1 MKRAVEAL
9 VLPVALIGVALI
21 GATMVAPAHADDVSD
36 GQSLARQWCASCHV
50 VGRESQQVVNGAPA
64 FSFMARNPQY
74 TAERLE
80 AWLLLPQH
88 PAMQGIDLSRTQ
100 IRQVRAYIE
109 SLKN

>member
-9 VLPVALIGVALI
+9 MLFAALIGVVLA
-21 GATMVAPAHADDVSD
+21 MPARADDVSD
-36 GQSLARQWCASCHV
+36 GLVISRQWCTSCHAI
-50 VGRESQQVVNGAPA
+50 GRESQQVVNGAPA
-64 FSFMARNPQY
+64 FAFMAGNARYSP
-74 TAERLE
+74 ERLE
-80 AWLLLPQH
+80 GWLLAPQH